1 MLRGGAWWEGLRGW
15 LVGDHTERT
24 KQDIASGPNLNLES
38 HLRGELGKLRLG
50 FGQDHQK
57 VSGLSPAQ
65 ALLALFFKHSRPQE
79 AHCSVWVI

>member
-24 KQDIASGPNLNLES
+24 KQDIASGPNLSLES

-65 ALLALFFKHSRPQE
+65 ALLALSLNTPDPRRRIVL
-79 AHCSVWVI
+79 SG

>member
-15 LVGDHTERT
+15 LVGDHVERT

-57 VSGLSPAQ
+57 SLSLAQ
-65 ALLALFFKHSRPQE
+65 ALLALSLNTPDPRRLIVL
-79 AHCSVWVI
+79 SG